1 MGRITQRVDPSALD
15 ALVERPP
22 RVAIA
27 FTHGDSIEAVPVA
40 FRRDC
45 GKLWIGID
53 RGLSVSNETPVPA
66 VVVVDGGRYWF
77 ELRAI
82 TWRGRLVPAI
92 APPAALAADLKWF
105 EFLVDSDVSW
115 DYATLHEES

>member
-1 MGRITQRVDPSALD
+1 MGRITQRVDASALD

-22 RVAIA
+22 RAAIT
-27 FTHGDSIEAVPVA
+27 FTHGEDIEAVPVA
-40 FRRDC
+40 FRRDR

-53 RGLSVSNETPVPA
+53 RGLPVSNGTPVPA

-82 TWRGRLVPAI
+82 TWRGRLVPAM
-92 APPAALAADLKWF
+92 APPAAADLQWF